1 MSLEPSSPSL
11 LGHPLC
17 LPARAV
23 PPSSRAP
30 SPDLP
35 PTHSP
40 GPGLGAAGELCG
52 LGPSPEEVQTPLAFL
67 ASAPSQAAGLWN
79 SPASHLTDGDTE
91 AQKVS
96 RLVISEAGFKLTS
109 VGFQASTLPATQES
123 FIFSNNSSVN
133 NKPVTLRST
142 DLTQSSLTTT
152 L

>member
-40 GPGLGAAGELCG
+40 STGLGAAGELCG
-52 LGPSPEEVQTPLAFL
+52 LGPSPEEVQAPLAFL
-67 ASAPSQAAGLWN
+67 ASAGPDWSVPSQAAGLWN
-79 SPASHLTDGDTE
+79 SPASHQTDRDTE
-91 AQKVS
+91 AQKVR
-96 RLVISEAGFKLTS
+96 RLVCQRQDSNSHLSDTRP
-109 VGFQASTLPATQES
+109 VLCLLP
-123 FIFSNNSSVN
+123 
-133 NKPVTLRST
+133 K
-142 DLTQSSLTTT
+142 SLLSLVMTVV
-152 L
+152 